1 MRYALTPAT
10 LYTGAHVLPDHA
22 LLISQGRI
30 EAVLPAA
37 ELPAD
42 VPRQDARGLR
52 VAPGLMDL
60 QVYGGGGVLFSTHPT
75 PATLGRME
83 EVFRAAGTT
92 HFVATMPT
100 NAPALMLEALR
111 AAHQYRAATPGTG
124 LLGVHLEGPYI
135 NPLKKGAHQE
145 EFIRPPDVAEIERW
159 LAVGPGLLRL
169 VTMAPEVATP
179 AAVARLRAAGVVLS
193 AGHSAATFAEAQQ
206 GFRQGFAAATHL
218 FNAMSA
224 LTSREP
230 GLVGAVYD
238 DAAAAASI
246 IADGWHCDFAALRIS
261 HRLLRERLFLITDA
275 VEESPEGA
283 YRFRRAGG
291 RFVDEQG
298 TLAGSALTMLQ
309 AVQNCVQQASLPLD
323 EALRMATLYPARVL
337 GLDHELGRLAPGYQ
351 AHLTLFDEQ
360 FRARGVVLGGE
371 LRWNADAGQAS

>member
-1 MRYALTPAT
+1 MRYALTNAT
-10 LYTGAHVLPDHA
+10 FYTGAAVLPDHA
-22 LLISQGRI
+22 LLLADGRI

-37 ELPAD
+37 ALPAD

-52 VAPGLMDL
+52 VAPGLIDL

-75 PATLGRME
+75 PATLARME
-83 EVFRAAGTT
+83 AVFRAEGTT

-100 NAPALMLEALR
+100 NAPELMLGALQ
-111 AAHQYRAATPGTG
+111 AAYAYRSATAGTG

-135 NPLKKGAHQE
+135 SVAKKGAHQE
-145 EFIRPPDVAEIERW
+145 EFIRPPDLAEIDQW
-159 LAVGPGLLRL
+159 LSVAPGLLRL

-193 AGHSAATFAEAQQ
+193 AGHSAATYAEAQAGLAA
-206 GFRQGFAAATHL
+206 GFGAVTHL

-230 GLVGAVYD
+230 GLVGAAYD
-238 DAAAAASI
+238 HPTARASV
-246 IADGWHCDFAALRIS
+246 IADGLHCDFAAVRIS
-261 HRLLRERLFLITDA
+261 HKLMGERLFLITDA

-283 YRFRRAGG
+283 YRFRRAGD

-309 AVQNCVQQASLPLD
+309 AVHNCVQHVGLPLA

-337 GLDHELGRLAPGYQ
+337 GLDQQLGLIAPGYQ
-351 AHLTLFDEQ
+351 ACLTLFDAEFQ
-360 FRARGVVLGGE
+360 AHGTVMHGE
-371 LRWNADAGQAS
+371 LQWAAAAGE

>member
-1 MRYALTPAT
+1 MRYALTNAT
-10 LYTGAHVLPDHA
+10 FYTGAATLTDHA
-22 LLISQGRI
+22 VLISQGRI

-37 ELPAD
+37 ELPAG

-75 PATLGRME
+75 PATLARLE
-83 EVFRAAGTT
+83 EVFREQGTT

-100 NAPALMLEALR
+100 NAPDMMLEALH
-111 AAHQYRAATPGTG
+111 AAYAHRAATPDTG

-135 NPLKKGAHQE
+135 NVAKKGAHQA
-145 EFIRPPDVAEIERW
+145 EFIRKPDLAEIERW

-169 VTMAPEVATP
+169 VTMAPEVATT

-193 AGHSAATFAEAQQ
+193 AGHSAATFSEARR

-238 DAAAAASI
+238 DAAAVASI
-246 IADGWHCDFAALRIS
+246 IADGLHCDFAALRIS
-261 HRLLRERLFLITDA
+261 HKVLRERLFLITDA

-283 YRFRRAGG
+283 YRFRRAAG

-309 AVQNCVQQASLPLD
+309 AVQNCVLHADIELP

-337 GLDHELGRLAPGYQ
+337 GLDHELGRIAPGYQ
-351 AHLTLFDEQ
+351 ASLTLFDAD
-360 FRARGVVLGGE
+360 FRAHGVVLNGE
-371 LRWNADAGQAS
+371 LLRAPTGS

>member
-1 MRYALTPAT
+1 MRYALTSAT

-22 LLISQGRI
+22 VLISQGRI

-42 VPRQDARGLR
+42 VPQQDVRGLR

-75 PATLGRME
+75 PATLARME
-83 EVFRAAGTT
+83 AVFRAQGTT

-100 NAPALMLEALR
+100 NSPALMLEALR

-124 LLGVHLEGPYI
+124 LLGVHLEGPFI

-145 EFIRPPDVAEIERW
+145 EFIRPPDPAEIERW

-179 AAVARLRAAGVVLS
+179 EAVARLRAAGVVLS
-193 AGHSAATFAEAQQ
+193 AGHSAATFAEAQR

-230 GLVGAVYD
+230 GLVGAAYD
-238 DAAAAASI
+238 HPTARASI
-246 IADGWHCDFAALRIS
+246 IADGLHCDFAALRIS
-261 HRLLRERLFLITDA
+261 HKLMGERLFLITDA

-283 YRFRRAGG
+283 YRFRRAGD
-291 RFVDEQG
+291 RFVVVQG
-298 TLAGSALTMLQ
+298 TLGGSALTMLQ
-309 AVQNCVQQASLPLD
+309 AVQNCVQQVDLPLA

-337 GLDHELGRLAPGYQ
+337 GLDQQLGRIAPGYR
-351 AHLTLFDEQ
+351 ASLTLFDEQ
-360 FRARGVVLGGE
+360 LQAHGVVLDGE
-371 LRWNADAGQAS
+371 LRWNAPAVQA